1 MQFNL
6 KTTLTAFPKLSP
18 SILENYVTKDELDQK
33 DYVSHTELSTILLD
47 FVKEVETDGTS
58 VVYGRVK
65 GAWVPVVDIPEQAS
79 GIMCW
84 GMINSDILSAEQL
97 FNELKRQNFLSG
109 VNEYSVEDTPTS
121 NGYFWFASTS
131 PIKCVIADNGLKY
144 KQNVV
149 ECPDVCITYKGENLT
164 FHCYRTQKLVAL
176 PGVKYRF
183 EISF

>member
-6 KTTLTAFPKLSP
+6 KTTLSAFTKLSP
-18 SILENYVTKDELDQK
+18 AILENYVTKEELEKK
-33 DYVSHTELSTILLD
+33 DYVNHTELSTILLD
-47 FVKEVETDGTS
+47 FVREVETDEKG

-65 GAWVPVVDIPEQAS
+65 GAWIPVVDIPEQVN

-84 GMINSDILSAEQL
+84 GMISSDTLSAEQL

-109 VNEYSVEDTPTS
+109 VNEYSVEDLPSS
-121 NGYFWFASTS
+121 NGYFWFAATS
-131 PIKCVIADNGLKY
+131 PIKFIMADNGLKY

-149 ECPDVCITYKGENLT
+149 ECPDVAITYKGEELT

>member
-6 KTTLTAFPKLSP
+6 KTTLTAFPKLTP
-18 SILENYVTKDELDQK
+18 SILKNYVTKDELDQK
-33 DYVSHTELSTILLD
+33 DYVTHTELSTILLD

-58 VVYGRVK
+58 IIYGRVK
-65 GAWVPVVDIPEQAS
+65 GAWVPVVDIPEQVT

-84 GMINSDILSAEQL
+84 GMLSSDTLSAEQL

-109 VNEYSVEDTPTS
+109 VNEYSVEDAPTS
-121 NGYFWFASTS
+121 NSYFWFASTS

-149 ECPDVCITYKGENLT
+149 ECPDVCITYKGEKLT